1 MNEDKPCH
9 VSESSVSIDADYE
22 NRCNLLDINKKS
34 NQQGSQMKTPMKIV
48 KNLSLN
54 KSIYNIEIT
63 SASKPPTGLS
73 ARSLNSAR
81 SHLQKH
87 NITKTASVVNPAGI
101 QEDFKLSTAFLIRKQ
116 MCFSH
121 TSRFKDDKSMAQY
134 LYLNHFSFFCF
145 MHFPKVSR
153 RMSSRMNFN
162 NLDLV
167 NK

>member
-1 MNEDKPCH
+1 M
-9 VSESSVSIDADYE
+9 
-22 NRCNLLDINKKS
+22 
-34 NQQGSQMKTPMKIV
+34 

-73 ARSLNSAR
+73 ARSINSAR
-81 SHLQKH
+81 SHLSKK
-87 NITKTASVVNPAGI
+87 NIKSVVTPNI
-101 QEDFKLSTAFLIRKQ
+101 KEDLKLSTAFLIRKQ

-121 TSRFKDDKSMAQY
+121 TPKFKDDKSMAQY

-162 NLDLV
+162 NLEL
-167 NK
+167 K